1 MLVIGTIFV
10 DVKGFSFGTYLPEG
24 TNIGDVRVMPGGVC
38 RNVAENLAHLGF
50 ESQFFSMVDDNA
62 LGREVKDGLCAL
74 GIDVSRVLEVP
85 RGMGMWLAILDEH
98 GDLRGSIS
106 RQPDLPAMEAA
117 IDREGE
123 AMISACDGIVLGYD
137 TNAAITSRVIDLAER
152 FDKPIYG
159 VVGNLGVLL
168 RHTEYLRK
176 CACFICNE
184 NEAEQLFNREL
195 ASLSPEAVLPL
206 LVQESRNLG
215 VPAMVLTMGAQ
226 GSVYVDHRSG
236 EFGRCP
242 AQAVDMVDSTGAGD
256 AFFSGTVAALMK
268 KLPLSQAVRVGT
280 ELAART
286 LRTSGSSCPPS
297 SDLLAG
303 EIV

>member
-1 MLVIGTIFV
+1 MLVIGAIFV
-10 DVKGFSFGTYLPEG
+10 DVKGFSFGSYQPEG
-24 TNIGDVRVMPGGVC
+24 TNIGDVQVMPGGAC
-38 RNVAENLAHLGF
+38 RNVAENLAHMGL
-50 ESQFFSMVDDNA
+50 EAQLVSMVDDTA
-62 LGREVKDGLCAL
+62 MGREVKDGLEAL
-74 GIDVSRVLEVP
+74 DIDVDHVLEAP

-106 RQPDLPAMEAA
+106 RQPDFKPMEAY

-137 TNAAITSRVIDLAER
+137 TNAVITSRIIALAEQ

-159 VVGNLGVLL
+159 LVGNMGVLL
-168 RHTEYLRK
+168 RHMEYLRK
-176 CACFICNE
+176 STCFICNE
-184 NEAEQLFNREL
+184 IEAERLFNRPL
-195 ASLSPEAVLPL
+195 SDLSPEEGLPL